1 MVPTLWDNPQTAG
14 KLGTY
19 CCCCFFTYSY
29 ATSDYDDFSN
39 ETLEMRFNS
48 NEACVDIKLFDDDVV
63 ELRYGYFRESFRVT
77 LESPDNNVR
86 LGEVVSARVGIID
99 DDCKC

>member
-1 MVPTLWDNPQTAG
+1 ML
-14 KLGTY
+14 L
-19 CCCCFFTYSY
+19 FFYLLY
-29 ATSDYDDFSN
+29 VTSDYDDFSN

-48 NEACVDIKLFDDDVV
+48 NEACVDVKLFDDDVV